1 MGFNVNALTS
11 SINQSGVAQAS
22 HFDILISYDGGEKA
36 RELSLRAD
44 TVNIPGRTI
53 STLEHRFTNYGPLQK
68 IPYSQMYGDLQ
79 MSFLMSEDLR
89 EKDYFERWH
98 DNMVNTGA
106 YDTSGAGRYS
116 QFNTKYYED
125 YVATIEIRQYGP
137 DGGTRTIHK
146 INDAYPIL
154 IGEVGM
160 DWASG
165 DLMKLQV
172 TFAFKNYQFI
182 TVDNSNQSAL
192 GLGFSFNLSKG
203 GKLQASLRV
212 PELGSIGLKKPP
224 LGAIIAASPQL
235 INNASKYVDLGV
247 KAGKSLWQLGR
258 VKAAKYLGG

>member
-11 SINQSGVAQAS
+11 SINQTGVAQAS

-36 RELSLRAD
+36 RHLSMRAD

-68 IPYSQMYGDLQ
+68 IPYSQVYGDLNL
-79 MSFLMSEDLR
+79 SFLMSEDLR

-106 YDTSGAGRYS
+106 YDTSGNGRYS
-116 QFNTKYYED
+116 QFNTKYYEG
-125 YVATIEIRQYGP
+125 YVGTIEIRQYGP
-137 DGGTRTIHK
+137 DGDIRTIHK
-146 INDAYPIL
+146 INDAYPVL

-160 DWASG
+160 DWGSG

-182 TVDNSNQSAL
+182 TVDNSNQAGL
-192 GLGFSFNLSKG
+192 GIGFSFNLGRG
-203 GKLQASLRV
+203 GNLAAALRV
-212 PELGSIGLKKPP
+212 PELGSISLKKPP
-224 LGAIIAASPQL
+224 LGAIVAASPTL
-235 INNASKYVDLGV
+235 INNVSKN
-247 KAGKSLWQLGR
+247 
-258 VKAAKYLGG
+258 LGGVINSGKNAIAKFL